1 MEKSEEYGA
10 VCSAT
15 ALKMLSWC
23 QLLSDKPGFLRDR
36 MQWALCGSEFF
47 F

>member
-1 MEKSEEYGA
+1 MEKLEEYGA
-10 VCSAT
+10 VRSAT
-15 ALKMLSWC
+15 ARKMLCWF

-47 F
+47 C